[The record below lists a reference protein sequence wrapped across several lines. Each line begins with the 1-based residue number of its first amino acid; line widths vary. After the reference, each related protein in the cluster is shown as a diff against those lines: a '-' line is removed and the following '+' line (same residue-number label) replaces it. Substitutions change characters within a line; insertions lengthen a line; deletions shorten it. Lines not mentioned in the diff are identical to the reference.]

1 MARALLCHSSRRLS
15 FCALNGL
22 NDRENPG
29 EKMEMSE
36 LSLKEMTLGERMVLA
51 ARLAVARHWFNSV
64 NAAGEQRLHES
75 DESIGGAD
83 RNRITE
89 DPRG

>member
-1 MARALLCHSSRRLS
+1 
-15 FCALNGL
+15 
-22 NDRENPG
+22 
-29 EKMEMSE
+29 MEMSE

-51 ARLAVARHWFNSV
+51 ARLAVARHWFNSAT
-64 NAAGEQRLHES
+64 AAGEQRLDES
-75 DESIGGAD
+75 DKSIGGAD